1 LDNRKDP
8 ALAKKMMDFWRLA
21 GHDHSTLSN
30 FVSKN
35 RPENRNLL
43 RLLLVSELVKAPSS
57 SYPAGVSVDFLLDE
71 TVNFFLPP
79 DDHREESRVLSL
91 KPLQAYVSG
100 KMRTMAGI
108 FGINEEYISRV
119 SSGIQMSLAEVG
131 FGLDELKRHYTVH
144 GKDSLNLVLM
154 EKMTSSKSVTLPKGV
169 TPKYVA
175 TMVSDFV
182 MDYCK

>member
-1 LDNRKDP
+1 MQGRAVG
-8 ALAKKMMDFWRLA
+8 ALSSKTFGQSQRSSLGQKNDGL
-21 GHDHSTLSN
+21 LVSN

-108 FGINEEYISRV
+108 FGINEEYSHSQVCRYDGFRFCDGLLQIKAFFLL
-119 SSGIQMSLAEVG
+119 IQTGMFTFE
-131 FGLDELKRHYTVH
+131 LDVFSESIKKPCEHFFFSVNVKYQRH
-144 GKDSLNLVLM
+144 
-154 EKMTSSKSVTLPKGV
+154 VTLN
-169 TPKYVA
+169 
-175 TMVSDFV
+175 
-182 MDYCK
+182 

>member
-1 LDNRKDP
+1 
-8 ALAKKMMDFWRLA
+8 MMDFWRLA
-21 GHDHSTLSN
+21 GHDHSTLAN
-30 FVSKN
+30 FVSKHS
-35 RPENRNLL
+35 PENRNLL

-79 DDHREESRVLSL
+79 DDHRDSEESRVLGL

-119 SSGIQMSLAEVG
+119 SSGIQMSLAQVG

-144 GKDSLNLVLM
+144 GKESLNTVLN